1 MCQHLFPQFL
11 FRNPICALG
20 ERLPRTHWP
29 SNTIY
34 SSQGLIPF
42 YMGFIPCEYTVDHSL
57 IHLLDKVT
65 VTRPLWGRVGC
76 LGSPLRMLYP
86 QTIVA
91 LQNFIVKL
99 GRKQVPRATPAPVKP
114 VLTPTLG
121 MWQGQGLS
129 CTLSLVAMQDN
140 YAMTFGNSTRR
151 AYQKEMERQHQTL

>member
-1 MCQHLFPQFL
+1 
-11 FRNPICALG
+11 
-20 ERLPRTHWP
+20 
-29 SNTIY
+29 
-34 SSQGLIPF
+34 
-42 YMGFIPCEYTVDHSL
+42 
-57 IHLLDKVT
+57 
-65 VTRPLWGRVGC
+65 
-76 LGSPLRMLYP
+76 MLYP

-91 LQNFIVKL
+91 LQSFMVKL
-99 GRKQVPRATPAPVKP
+99 GRKQVPRATPTPVKP